1 MTPGRPW
8 LLVLDTATSSVVVAA
23 GTPDGELLGSTSFP
37 AEHRHGERLLGAVDQ
52 LVRELSL
59 ARADLAGVIVG
70 TGPGA
75 FTGLR
80 VGLATAKT
88 IAHELGRPIVG
99 VSTGEALLAAIGA
112 PARAVLLLPAGPHDR
127 VELRAGEPP
136 RLQAGTTVRKGVTA
150 SSATASSATA
160 SSATASSA
168 TAPGSEESLV
178 AVDLDGRAP
187 EAALAAGRRAV
198 GGLAGALLRIGVPRL
213 ASAST
218 DDVARLVPE
227 YVTLPRGVNQPHDP
241 DGAMAWSSDHR

>member
-1 MTPGRPW
+1 MTSGRPW
-8 LLVLDTATSSVVVAA
+8 LLVLDTATSRVVVAA
-23 GTPDGELLGSTSFP
+23 GTPDGELLGSASFP
-37 AEHRHGERLLGAVDQ
+37 AEHRHGERLLAAVDQ
-52 LVRELSL
+52 LAREQGLI
-59 ARADLAGVIVG
+59 RADLAGVIVG

-99 VSTGEALLAAIGA
+99 ISTGEALLAAIGA
-112 PARAVLLLPAGPHDR
+112 PADAVLLLPAGPHDR
-127 VELRAGEPP
+127 VEVRAGEPP
-136 RLQAGTTVRKGVTA
+136 RLQAGMSAHEGAVA
-150 SSATASSATA
+150 SPTSAAR
-160 SSATASSA
+160 
-168 TAPGSEESLV
+168 SEESLV

-187 EAALAAGRRAV
+187 ESALAAGRQAV
-198 GGLAGALLRIGVPRL
+198 QGLAGALLRLGATRL

-227 YVTLPRGVNQPHDP
+227 YVSLPRGVNQPHDP